1 MPASKRPPPVRR
13 APARSLPARRIVF
26 DDDLGECLDPADADP
41 FAAAVIGEIT
51 DMLLGA
57 E

>member
-13 APARSLPARRIVF
+13 VPARSLPARRIVF

>member
-1 MPASKRPPPVRR
+1 MAASKRPP
-13 APARSLPARRIVF
+13 PARSLPARRVVL
-26 DDDLGECLDPADADP
+26 DGDLGECLDPGDLDP
-41 FAAAVIGEIT
+41 LAAVIGEIT